1 MKITHFIA
9 QHIQEVYEGNNW
21 TDVSIISTIK
31 SITWQQAQQKTA
43 ASPNTIASLM
53 HHLYYWNGVIMQRLK
68 GSNPSIPEIN
78 GYNVSEFKN
87 ENDWQKLKERT
98 HESFIQLAS
107 LIKHFPE
114 EKLEETYAEGK
125 SSYYKNF
132 QGIVE
137 HAHYHLGQIVIL
149 KNIVQSTQL

>member
-1 MKITHFIA
+1 MVITHLIA

-21 TDVSIISTIK
+21 TDVSIITAIK
-31 SITWQQAQQKTA
+31 NLTWQQAQQKTS
-43 ASPNTIASLM
+43 ASPNTIASLL
-53 HHLYYWNGVIMQRLK
+53 HHLCYWNGIIMQRLK

-78 GYNVSEFKN
+78 GFNVGELQS

-107 LIKHFPE
+107 LVKHFPE

-149 KNIVQSTQL
+149 KNIITGV